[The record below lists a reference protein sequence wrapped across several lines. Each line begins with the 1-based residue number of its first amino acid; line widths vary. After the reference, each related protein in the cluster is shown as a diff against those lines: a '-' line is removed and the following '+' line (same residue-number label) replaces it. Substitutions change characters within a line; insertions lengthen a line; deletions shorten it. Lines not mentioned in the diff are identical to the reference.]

1 MTITL
6 SAICHY
12 PVKGMSGEPL
22 VTVDLIA
29 GEALPH
35 DRRFAL
41 AHASSGFNRVA
52 PGWIPKN
59 HFLNLSRDE
68 KIAQLAVHFD
78 PETTTLTVERGG
90 RQVATG
96 NTATS
101 IGRMMLDNFLLGL

>member
-6 SAICHY
+6 SDIRYY

-41 AHASSGFNRVA
+41 AHASSGF
-52 PGWIPKN
+52 
-59 HFLNLSRDE
+59 
-68 KIAQLAVHFD
+68 
-78 PETTTLTVERGG
+78 
-90 RQVATG
+90 
-96 NTATS
+96 
-101 IGRMMLDNFLLGL
+101 

>member
-6 SAICHY
+6 SDIRGC
-12 PVKGMSGEPL
+12 PVKGMSGETL
-22 VTVDLIA
+22 VTVELNT

-41 AHASSGFNRVA
+41 AHASSGFNRSA
-52 PGWIPKN
+52 PGWMPKN
-59 HFLNLSRDE
+59 HFLNLTRDE
-68 KIAQLAVHFD
+68 KIAKLAGHFD
-78 PETTTLTVERGG
+78 PETTNLTVERVG

-101 IGRMMLDNFLLGL
+101 ID